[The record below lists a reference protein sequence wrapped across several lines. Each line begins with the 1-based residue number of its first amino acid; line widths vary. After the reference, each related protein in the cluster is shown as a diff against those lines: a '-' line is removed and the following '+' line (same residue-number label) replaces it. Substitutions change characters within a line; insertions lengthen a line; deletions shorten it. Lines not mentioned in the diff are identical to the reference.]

1 MEDALRNGEAQMIG
15 IARPVCGE
23 PDCVKQLI
31 QGKIEKLPS
40 TENELT
46 LPWYLYWTQYI
57 IIGKFLK
64 VASYQMWSLD
74 MIIQMGNG
82 KKPTNVISINHILGN
97 VNAYDAAQAAKLKG
111 LDSISGE
118 SLNPSFQTKYRS
130 KLKFIAIIL
139 VILAI
144 IIPLVILFG

>member
-1 MEDALRNGEAQMIG
+1 
-15 IARPVCGE
+15 
-23 PDCVKQLI
+23 
-31 QGKIEKLPS
+31 
-40 TENELT
+40 
-46 LPWYLYWTQYI
+46 
-57 IIGKFLK
+57 
-64 VASYQMWSLD
+64 MWSLD

-97 VNAYDAAQAAKLKG
+97 VNAYDAAQAANLKG